1 MKEVFTLD
9 PLFTSNLNVETIDEI
24 SGKLLELLETMAQ
37 YKPV

>member
-1 MKEVFTLD
+1 MKEAFTLD
-9 PLFTSNLNVETIDEI
+9 SLFTSNLNVVTIDEI